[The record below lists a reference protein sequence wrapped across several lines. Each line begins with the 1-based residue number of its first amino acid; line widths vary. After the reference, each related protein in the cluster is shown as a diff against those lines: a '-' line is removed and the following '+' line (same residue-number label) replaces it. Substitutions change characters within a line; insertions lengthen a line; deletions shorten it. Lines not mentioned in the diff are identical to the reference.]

1 MFSRQNR
8 MIASLYMVG
17 DAVLALAS
25 YWLAYSARAHF
36 FPHLGEFWNTPF
48 YTWIVPFI
56 PLIWI
61 TVGLAAGI
69 YRDILEED
77 WRFILWNPVKVCA
90 ICSLILFALTF
101 ALRALYIS
109 RLLMSLFAAADFAA
123 MVLFRLLVRNFGG
136 ALRDT
141 FGSVRHF
148 LIVAGTP
155 GVPEA
160 FEIAREIESNQGR
173 GLKLAG
179 FALVDST
186 PGGSEPHSPPSQ
198 APSFSFGRTGLRGS
212 YPVYALGQ
220 IPELLR
226 RHVIDEVIFA
236 VSRDELAGLE
246 ETFLLC
252 EEEGVKTRVLVSFF
266 PHVISRVYL
275 ERLRDM
281 PLLTFSTTPEN
292 EFLLLLKRALD
303 LVMALVLAVVLSP
316 VFLVLAAAIKLTSRG
331 PVLYRQTRCGLGGRK
346 FMLYKFRSM
355 HADADQQRRE
365 LMPLNEADGPVF
377 KIRDD
382 PRCTPVGR
390 FMRRFSLDELPQLF
404 NILKG
409 DMSFVGPRPPLP
421 EEVAHYERWQRRR
434 LRMQPGL
441 TCLWALEGRNKL
453 NFRRWMELDLEYID
467 TWSPALDW
475 KILLKTI
482 PVVLLGRGAS

>member
-1 MFSRQNR
+1 MFSRHNR
-8 MIASLYMVG
+8 MIAALYLLG
-17 DAVLALAS
+17 DALVVLASCGLS
-25 YWLAYSARAHF
+25 YYVRLHLFAHDRAHALY
-36 FPHLGEFWNTPF
+36 PGRHYLWL
-48 YTWIVPFI
+48 VPVAV
-56 PLIWI
+56 LIWLG
-61 TVGLAAGI
+61 TGLAAGV
-69 YRDILEED
+69 YREIREED
-77 WRFILWNPVKVCA
+77 WRAILWDPVRV
-90 ICSLILFALTF
+90 SLVSTLILFALSYGVKGE
-101 ALRALYIS
+101 YIS
-109 RLLMSLFAAADFAA
+109 RLLIGVFAVTALASLI
-123 MVLFRLLVRNFGG
+123 LFRLLARQFGG

-148 LIVAGTP
+148 LVVGDT
-155 GVPEA
+155 PEA
-160 FEIAREIESNQGR
+160 LEIAREIEANEPR
-173 GLKLAG
+173 GLRLAG
-179 FALVDST
+179 FAVMR
-186 PGGSEPHSPPSQ
+186 PAGPN
-198 APSFSFGRTGLRGS
+198 GLRVDQS
-212 YPVYALGQ
+212 RLDRPYPVHSLAD
-220 IPELLR
+220 IPYLLR
-226 RHVIDEVIFA
+226 SHVIDEVIFA
-236 VSRDELAGLE
+236 VARDELERLE
-246 ETFLLC
+246 ETFLMC

-275 ERLRDM
+275 ERLREM
-281 PLLTFSTTPEN
+281 PLLTFSTTPES
-292 EFLLLLKRALD
+292 EFLLLMKRVVD
-303 LVMALVLAVVLSP
+303 LAMAGILMAVLSP
-316 VFLVLAAAIKLTSRG
+316 FLLILALAIKLTSRG

-346 FMLYKFRSM
+346 FILYKFRSM
-355 HADADQQRRE
+355 HPEADQRRQE
-365 LMPLNEADGPVF
+365 LRARNELDGPAF

-390 FMRRFSLDELPQLF
+390 FMRKFSLDELPQLI